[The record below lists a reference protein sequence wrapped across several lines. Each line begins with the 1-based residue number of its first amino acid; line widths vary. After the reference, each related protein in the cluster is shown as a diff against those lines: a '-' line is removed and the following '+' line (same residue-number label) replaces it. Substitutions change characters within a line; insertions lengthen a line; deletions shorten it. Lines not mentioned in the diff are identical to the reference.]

1 MTDVNQM
8 LRIRP
13 VQIYSVGCTDAFG
26 QTNIISSLMSH
37 TAALTLA
44 ERLQLEPGAAN
55 NGLVYTVQEHSL
67 HT

>member
-1 MTDVNQM
+1 MIDVNQL

-13 VQIYSVGCTDAFG
+13 IQIYSVVCTDAFG

-44 ERLQLEPGAAN
+44 ERLQLEPGAADK
-55 NGLVYTVQEHSL
+55 GLVYTVQEHNL

>member
-8 LRIRP
+8 LRLRP
-13 VQIYSVGCTDAFG
+13 VQIYSVVCTDAFG
-26 QTNIISSLMSH
+26 QTNITHSLMSH

-44 ERLQLEPGAAN
+44 ERLQLEPAAVA
-55 NGLVYTVQEHSL
+55 NGWVYTVQEHNL

>member
-1 MTDVNQM
+1 MIDVNQL

-13 VQIYSVGCTDAFG
+13 VQIYSVVCTDAFG

-44 ERLQLEPGAAN
+44 ERLQLEPAAVA
-55 NGLVYTVQEHSL
+55 NGWVYTVQEHNL